1 MQSRIERLE
10 ARVRRLGAAVAVLV
24 GALVILVGY
33 GATRPVPEVIRARS
47 FEVLNEEGGVDAVLF
62 TGGMGGHLRLNF
74 PAISEP
80 AADLPRRLDLGFD
93 GLAVIQGGTH
103 PTELHCI
110 GGRAAPEC
118 ERLATQFSAK
128 KIGNKFFYDL
138 EREIFRLGWQDTG
151 GELVLFNTKG
161 EEAAH
166 LYSTGSG
173 GGNLLVGD
181 GKGGLREFNTDV
193 P

>member
-24 GALVILVGY
+24 GALVVLVGY
-33 GATRPVPEVIRARS
+33 GATRPAPEVVRAHR
-47 FEVLNEEGGVDAVLF
+47 FEVVNDSGGVDAVLF

-118 ERLATQFSAK
+118 ETLAAQFSAT
-128 KIGNKFFYDL
+128 KIGDKFFYSL

-181 GKGGLREFNTDV
+181 GKGGMREFNTDV
-193 P
+193 R